1 MAVDTFQI
9 KYIAIKE
16 LHQLGYS
23 ICELCECAQIARPSY
38 YKWLNRPE
46 TLRDKENRVV
56 LEEIINIY
64 SEVNGIYGYRRITL
78 NVNRRLDSH
87 YNHKRIYRLMKS
99 VKLTSVIRKKK
110 KKYVYS
116 TPQVTAENVLNRE
129 FTSNRPNEKWLTD
142 VTEFKLT
149 TGKKAYLSAILDLS
163 DKSIIS
169 YVVGTSNNN
178 KLVFDTLDQAI
189 IANPDAKPIF
199 HSDRGFQYTNKVF
212 KHKLDK
218 MEATQS
224 MSRVSRCIDNGPME
238 GFWGTL
244 KSEMYY
250 LKKFNTY
257 EELRQAIDEY
267 IEFYNTKRLQKKLK
281 GMTPTEYRNHTIST

>member
-1 MAVDTFQI
+1 M
-9 KYIAIKE
+9 IKE

-56 LEEIINIY
+56 LEEIKNIY

>member
-1 MAVDTFQI
+1 
-9 KYIAIKE
+9 
-16 LHQLGYS
+16 
-23 ICELCECAQIARPSY
+23 
-38 YKWLNRPE
+38 
-46 TLRDKENRVV
+46 
-56 LEEIINIY
+56 
-64 SEVNGIYGYRRITL
+64 
-78 NVNRRLDSH
+78 
-87 YNHKRIYRLMKS
+87 MKS

-116 TPQVTAENVLNRE
+116 TLQVTAENVLNRE